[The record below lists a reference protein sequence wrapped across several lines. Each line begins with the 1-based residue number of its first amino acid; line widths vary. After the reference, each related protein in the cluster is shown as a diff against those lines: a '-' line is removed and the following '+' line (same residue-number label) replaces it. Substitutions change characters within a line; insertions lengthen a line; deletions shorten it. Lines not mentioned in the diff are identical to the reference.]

1 MRRPRSPL
9 AAIALGILVAIGGW
23 LVLSPLDANDL
34 VGGDEGYY
42 GTMARNVLASPRY
55 LASTSLSPLGPPG
68 DKPPLY
74 PALLALSGNRTT
86 GARGRM
92 GPRDKPEDDI

>member
-1 MRRPRSPL
+1 MKTSGRPL
-9 AAIALGILVAIGGW
+9 AAIALGILAVLALW
-23 LVLSPLDANDL
+23 LAWSPLGANDL

-55 LASTSLSPLGPPG
+55 LVSSSLRPLGPPG

-74 PALLALSGNRTT
+74 PALLALSVGVL
-86 GARGRM
+86 
-92 GPRDKPEDDI
+92 GPTATALR